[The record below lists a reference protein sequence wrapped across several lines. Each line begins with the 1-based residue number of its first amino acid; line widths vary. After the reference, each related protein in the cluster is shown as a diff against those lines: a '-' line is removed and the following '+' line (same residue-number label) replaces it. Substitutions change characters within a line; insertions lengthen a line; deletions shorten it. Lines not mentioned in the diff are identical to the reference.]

1 MARRHSLIGATALA
15 LLVSALGATAARADT
30 PTPAGLYVSGYS
42 TTCSDSGPG
51 TQDEPYCSLQV
62 AADDALP
69 GQTVYFQQSDDTK
82 PIVLTHS
89 GTPGDPVTFT
99 SWGNG
104 HSLISTTASAVPLTI
119 SGAHDLDFENIS
131 IQGNQ
136 VSAVQLADAHDV
148 TFDHV
153 YFNSDGDT
161 SDPGDNSLNIDG
173 QSSDVT
179 VSKSSFGSFRGYGV
193 AIQPG
198 ASRVI
203 ATDDQFE
210 GVGYSV
216 GYSVGDAVG
225 DGGILADSATDVT
238 VTADSFINYCG
249 NAVDFEGT
257 STGSI
262 ENVVAQGEPF
272 TSTFTQADCAATP
285 APEIAVSADSAPA
298 VHSDYNGI
306 QASSSEVNYNWGGTT
321 YSTGAALDT
330 ATGQGAH
337 DLNQLGTNDT
347 GVPLEGSPLIDSADA
362 NAPDQP
368 ATDYSGH
375 PRVDDPLVPNTG
387 TGSGTADRGS
397 IEFQDPIAVTGHTTL
412 STTSGTAPLPVTAT
426 VPLSNPWSTPGVS
439 TTFDFGDGSQP
450 VTVPGESATHTY
462 NSTGPAPYGFD
473 EVTATVQLP
482 GEGSQSLNA
491 VAVEVLPPTPLAA
504 TVSASSTPAQP
515 DIANIHLTASGSW
528 PATSAVVSYGDHTPS
543 VTIPLTNDAATAS
556 HTYSAPGSYT
566 LTGTLTD
573 SFGRTNTFTHTVI
586 VGAAYVPVTPKRI
599 LDTRSGL
606 GARRGR
612 SGPQGVIRLKIAG
625 ANGLPATGV
634 SSVVLNVTDAD
645 ATSSSWVSVYPD
657 GSARAT
663 TSNLN
668 FTAGQVNP
676 NLVTVSVGADG
687 YVDLY
692 NNIGDVDL
700 IADVQGYYTTRSG
713 ESASQSYY
721 VPDSAGPQ
729 RVIAGANHTG
739 QRIAS
744 GVSTFTLPATGVPAH
759 VTAAVLSISQSGSS
773 STGWLS
779 AFPGTGATP
788 TSSDLDFTAGQTT
801 SGMVIVP
808 ITSSR
813 KFRIINH
820 GSSLLLT
827 VDLQGYYTTSSGAA
841 FVPVAP
847 TRILDTRNGTG
858 ERKAA
863 PIGPGG
869 TVGLNA
875 NTLNGT
881 PIQATAL
888 LYNLTGIAPTTAT
901 WLSAIEDGPTPNTTN
916 LHLTSGQVRPVLVI
930 GPTWR
935 NEGSSLT
942 GIYNSAGKVNIAV
955 DLEGYFTITT

>member
-1 MARRHSLIGATALA
+1 VLA
-15 LLVSALGATAARADT
+15 LLVSALGAATARADT
-30 PTPAGLYVSGYS
+30 PTPTALYVYGSS
-42 TTCSDSGPG
+42 STCSDSGPG

-62 AADDALP
+62 AADAALP
-69 GQTVYFQQSDDTK
+69 GQTVYFLESGGKK

-89 GTPGDPVTFT
+89 GTPGYPITFT

-104 HSLISTTASAVPLTI
+104 PSFISTTQSVVPLTI
-119 SGAHDLDFENIS
+119 SGAHDLDFENIG
-131 IQGNQ
+131 IQGDQ
-136 VSAVQLADAHDV
+136 VSAVQLTDAHDV

-153 YFNSDGDT
+153 YFDSSTDT
-161 SDPGDNSLNIDG
+161 ADPGDNSLNIDG

-179 VSKSSFGSFRGYGV
+179 VSKSNFGTFRGYGV
-193 AIQPG
+193 AVQPG
-198 ASRVI
+198 ASGVI
-203 ATDDQFE
+203 ATDDQFG
-210 GVGYSV
+210 GVGY
-216 GYSVGDAVG
+216 
-225 DGGILADSATDVT
+225 GGILADSATDVT
-238 VTADSFINYCG
+238 VTADTFINSCG
-249 NAVDFEGT
+249 SAVDFEGT

-272 TSTFTQADCAATP
+272 TPTFTKADCAATP
-285 APEIAVSADSAPA
+285 APEIAVSADSALG
-298 VHSDYNGI
+298 VHSDYNGV
-306 QASSSEVNYNWGGTT
+306 QAGSGEVNYNWGGTT
-321 YSTGAALDT
+321 YSSSSLLHTDT
-330 ATGQGAH
+330 EEGAH
-337 DLNQLGTNDT
+337 DLNQLGTNDN

-368 ATDYSGH
+368 TTDYSGL

-387 TGSGTADRGS
+387 TGTVDRGS
-397 IEFQDPIAVTGHTTL
+397 IEFQDPIAVTGRITL

-426 VPLSNPWSTPGVS
+426 VPISNPWSTPGIS
-439 TTFDFGDGSQP
+439 TTFDFGDGSPP
-450 VTVPGESATHTY
+450 VTVRGDSATHSY
-462 NSTGPAPYGFD
+462 DSAGPAPYGFD

-482 GEGSQSLNA
+482 GETSQSLGP

-504 TVSASSTPAQP
+504 TVNASSAPARP
-515 DIANIHLTASGSW
+515 DVADIHLTTSGSW
-528 PATSAVVSYGDHTPS
+528 PAASAVVSYGDHSPS
-543 VTIPLTNDAATAS
+543 MTIPFTNDAASVS
-556 HTYSAPGSYT
+556 HTYPAPGSYT
-566 LTGTLTD
+566 LTGTVTD
-573 SFGRTNTFTHTVI
+573 SFGRTSTFTHTVI
-586 VGAAYVPVTPKRI
+586 VGAAYVAVTPRRI

-606 GARRGR
+606 GARRGPV
-612 SGPQGVIRLKIAG
+612 GPQGVIRLKIAG
-625 ANGLPATGV
+625 ANGLPATGI

-645 ATSSSWVSVYPD
+645 ATSGSWVSVYPD

-692 NNIGDVDL
+692 NNMGDVDL

-713 ESASQSYY
+713 ESANQSYY

-729 RVIAGANHTG
+729 RVIAGANRAG
-739 QRIAS
+739 QPIGS
-744 GVSTFTLPATGVPAH
+744 GVSTFTLPATGVPPH

-773 STGWLS
+773 TAGWLA
-779 AFPGTGATP
+779 AFPGTGAAP
-788 TSSDLDFTAGQTT
+788 TSSDLNFTAGETT
-801 SGMVIVP
+801 SDMVIVP
-808 ITSSR
+808 ITSLR
-813 KFRIINH
+813 TFRILNH

-858 ERKAA
+858 ESKAA

-881 PIQATAL
+881 AIEATTL

-916 LHLTSGQVRPVLVI
+916 LHLTSGQVRPVLVM

-942 GIYNSAGKVNIAV
+942 GVYNSAGKVNIAV